1 MAAVAE
7 KERKDEN
14 LKMDAG
20 SEESG
25 GSDSSMSE
33 EEVKEELKN
42 LTGAQK
48 AAIFLIAIGSQPAS
62 AILRCLEDPE
72 VETISV
78 EIASMRNMRSEIV
91 EAVIMEFR
99 DLGWA
104 QSFMAQGGVAYAR
117 TALAEALGPRR
128 AEEIMMRVEAAMEV
142 SAFHLLQTVETSQL
156 ISFLQ
161 NEHPQTAALILAHLN
176 PRKSAEVIANLDQET
191 QNEIIYRLCT
201 MGKTSPALLSDIE
214 EVIRQQVGSLF
225 GGELSAAG
233 GIESVAM
240 ILNLTSKSAEKAIL
254 ESLAKRDSELAIS
267 VKNLMFVF
275 DDLVGVSDRDLQRI
289 LVEVEQRD
297 LALGLKGASEELKAK
312 LLGNI
317 SQRAAEAI
325 LEEIDLMGPVRVSD
339 VEEAQRRILEIA
351 QTLEEQEEI
360 TLARGGEDSMM
371 I

>member
-7 KERKDEN
+7 KELKDEKIKTAPN
-14 LKMDAG
+14 G
-20 SEESG
+20 EEG
-25 GSDSSMSE
+25 KSDDQMSE
-33 EEVKEELKN
+33 EEVKAALEKM
-42 LTGAQK
+42 TGAQK
-48 AAIFLIAIGSQPAS
+48 AAVFLIAIGSQPAS
-62 AILRCLEDPE
+62 AILRCLDDAE

-91 EAVIMEFR
+91 EAVILEFR

-156 ISFLQ
+156 INFLN

-176 PRKSAEVIANLDQET
+176 PRKSAEVISSLEQDL

-201 MGKTSPALLSDIE
+201 MGKTSPALLNDIE
-214 EVIRQQVGSLF
+214 EVIRQQVGTLF

-240 ILNLTSKSAEKAIL
+240 ILNLTPKSSEKHIL
-254 ESLAKRDSELAIS
+254 EALAKRDQDIAIA

-317 SQRAAEAI
+317 SQRASEAI
-325 LEEIDLMGPVRVSD
+325 VEEIELMGPVRVSD

>member
-7 KERKDEN
+7 KELKDEKIN
-14 LKMDAG
+14 AVDGETDG
-20 SEESG
+20 SPEASA
-25 GSDSSMSE
+25 MSE
-33 EEVKEELKN
+33 EEVTEALRKLS
-42 LTGAQK
+42 GAEK
-48 AAIFLIAIGSQPAS
+48 AAIFLIAIGSTSAS
-62 AILRCLEDPE
+62 AILRCMDDDE
-72 VETISV
+72 VEIISV
-78 EIASMRNMRSEIV
+78 QIASMRNMRSEIV
-91 EAVIMEFR
+91 EAVILEFR

-104 QSFMAQGGVAYAR
+104 ANFMAQGGVAYAR
-117 TALAEALGPRR
+117 AALAEALGPRR

-176 PRKSAEVIANLDQET
+176 PRKSAEVIANLDQEI
-191 QNEIIYRLCT
+191 QNEIIFRLCT
-201 MGKTSPALLSDIE
+201 MGKTSPALLNDIE
-214 EVIRQQVGSLF
+214 EVIRQQVGTLF

-254 ESLAKRDSELAIS
+254 ESLAQRDAEIAIS

-275 DDLVGVSDRDLQRI
+275 DDLVAVSERDLQRI

-297 LALGLKGASEELKAK
+297 LALGLKGSSEELKAK

-360 TLARGGEDSMM
+360 TLARGGEDNLMV
-371 I
+371 

>member
-7 KERKDEN
+7 KELKDEK
-14 LKMDAG
+14 LDTAPD
-20 SEESG
+20 SDEQSAEG
-25 GSDSSMSE
+25 GMSE
-33 EEVKEELKN
+33 EEVKAALNEM
-42 LTGAQK
+42 TGSQK

-72 VETISV
+72 VEQISV
-78 EIASMRNMRSEIV
+78 DIATMRNTPSEIV
-91 EAVIMEFR
+91 EAVILEFR

-104 QSFMAQGGVAYAR
+104 QNFMAQGGVAYAR
-117 TALAEALGPRR
+117 TALANALGPRR

-176 PRKSAEVIANLDQET
+176 PRKSAEVIASLDQET

-254 ESLAKRDSELAIS
+254 ESLADRDAEIATS

-297 LALGLKGASEELKAK
+297 LALSLKGSSEELKAK

-317 SQRAAEAI
+317 SQRASEAI
-325 LEEIDLMGPVRVSD
+325 LEEIELMGPVRVSD

-351 QTLEEQEEI
+351 QTLEDQEEI

-371 I
+371 L